1 VKFNQ
6 RTLLISCLLIIS
18 FIIPCC
24 VGSAPS
30 VQPVQNQVV
39 IFSGQIPFGDGTV
52 SIRSDSGV
60 LSQVPAM
67 TPIGII
73 QALAGT
79 GMINEYHIGDE
90 LFEKRGI
97 FTLDG
102 INSYLVSEYDTWYVT
117 VNGIQ
122 LREFLL
128 PAKEGLN
135 TFTLDN
141 GDDVLYAYGDP
152 TLPVGA
158 AKALIWVQIG
168 NKNSMM
174 QYLSPLQ
181 IPVSY
186 PVITTPFPTP
196 PATPIPVPVVELT
209 AVPSPVSTEI
219 PAVNVTV
226 MSTPELTPLP
236 IPSPPATPIP
246 VPVVELTAVPSPVST
261 EIPAVNVTVVS
272 TPELTPLPIPSPP
285 ATPIPVPVVELTAV
299 PSPISTEIPAVNV
312 TVVSTPELTPL
323 PTSTPP
329 ATPIPVPVVEVNVSQ
344 TINETISTDSEIANN
359 TSTSE
364 GIFYD
369 DVTKEDK
376 EQKEDDRIIFSGNYV
391 LPEGTV
397 NVTENTGLEYQI
409 STNTPLGLLHMLLT
423 DNLIETLSI
432 DDRGMRK
439 GGILILEGVNGYFN
453 TASKVWYVKVNG
465 NVLEDYLDSQEGLN
479 IYLLS
484 AGDTV
489 SYYYG
494 NPDEPL
500 QMAEA
505 AIIVALK

>member
-1 VKFNQ
+1 MKFNQ

-246 VPVVELTAVPSPVST
+246 VPVVELTAVPSP
-261 EIPAVNVTVVS
+261 
-272 TPELTPLPIPSPP
+272 
-285 ATPIPVPVVELTAV
+285 
-299 PSPISTEIPAVNV
+299 ISTEIPAVNV